1 MTRPRLRLDDTSTA
15 ASARAVPGGT
25 RASFD
30 LTKIFG
36 ENVFGV
42 SRMRESLSNGVFTK
56 LMDTI
61 ENGSPL
67 EPTVAE
73 AVAAAMKDWAMG
85 RGATHYTHWFQ
96 PLTGQ
101 TAEKHDSFMTFDAE
115 GHAIDHFTG
124 KELVQGEPDASS
136 FPSGGLRATFEARG
150 YTAWDPTSPAFLV
163 ESDTG
168 CFLSIPTAFS
178 SWKGHSL
185 DKKVP
190 LLRSIDA
197 LDEAARKALAL
208 FGIETNRV
216 APLIGS
222 EQEFFLVDE
231 EFYYKRPDLHTCGRT
246 LFGAKPAR
254 GQELDDHYFGSI
266 PERVL
271 AYMNEVE
278 LAIGRERPGCGL

>member
-1 MTRPRLRLDDTSTA
+1 MGPTEARERAIIA
-15 ASARAVPGGT
+15 ATQWSASQANKGNLAQSGERI
-25 RASFD
+25 D
-30 LTKIFG
+30 EIFG
-36 ENVFGV
+36 ADVFSYRV
-42 SRMRESLSNGVFTK
+42 MRKRLPKDIFK
-56 LMDTI
+56 RLMRTAKSG
-61 ENGSPL
+61 EPL
-67 EPTVAE
+67 DLHVADV
-73 AVAAAMKDWAMG
+73 VAPAMKDWAVDN
-85 RGATHYTHWFQ
+85 GATHYTHWFQ

-115 GHAIDHFTG
+115 GRAIDHFTG

-136 FPSGGLRATFEARG
+136 IPSGGLRATFEARG

-168 CFLSIPTAFS
+168 CFLSVPTAFS

-216 APLIGS
+216 APSIGC

-231 EFYYKRPDLHTCGRT
+231 EFYDKRPDLHTCGRT

-254 GQELDDHYFGSI
+254 G
-266 PERVL
+266 
-271 AYMNEVE
+271 
-278 LAIGRERPGCGL
+278 